1 MGYLESTTNI
11 RCSRKTVQKI
21 VVTWSGWRD
30 RILNQAEVEG
40 YGDVALFI
48 SEDRDDLMREL
59 ANADAVMAV
68 VWDAE
73 LLSASRRL
81 GWVHAVSGGIESY
94 LFPEFVDS
102 PVPFTC
108 AKPTFGVPGAES
120 ALAAMLM
127 VTRRN
132 HFSVGHLKTEHWLR
146 ARDDDLFPENLA
158 GKTVGILGMGH
169 MGQAL
174 APRAAALGMRVLSA
188 TRTPGDPMD
197 GVQRSYTIEQMDEF
211 LEQLDFIVVAVPL
224 TPQTKAM
231 LGEAVFRAMKQT
243 AWVVDISGRIP
254 IFDYPALVQAI
265 EQGWIAGICT
275 QPSGHDPSLGM
286 PPQGSD
292 FWQRDNVYVSP
303 CRGTSREQVAAGLDL
318 FFDNLHAFEAGAALR
333 GLVDKRAG
341 Y

>member
-1 MGYLESTTNI
+1 MGDLESTTGKAGNP
-11 RCSRKTVQKI
+11 KPVEKI
-21 VVTWSGWRD
+21 VVTWGGWRD
-30 RILNQAEVEG
+30 RILSQAEVEG
-40 YGDVALFI
+40 YGDVAFFI
-48 SEDRDDLMREL
+48 SDERDDLIREL
-59 ANADAVMAV
+59 ADADAVMAA

-132 HFSVGHLKTEHWLR
+132 YFSVGHLKTEHWLR
-146 ARDDDLFPENLA
+146 ARDDDLLPENLA

-188 TRTPGDPMD
+188 PRTPREPMD

-211 LEQLDFIVVAVPL
+211 LEQLDFIVVAVPS
-224 TPQTKAM
+224 TPQTRAM

-243 AWVVDISGRIP
+243 AWVIDISGRIP

-275 QPSGHDPSLGM
+275 QPSGHDLSQGM

-292 FWQRDNVYVSP
+292 FWHRDNVYVSS
-303 CRGTSREQVAAGLDL
+303 CRGTSREQLASGLDL
-318 FFDNLHAFEAGAALR
+318 FFDNLRAFEAGGVLR